1 MFRFRGDPCGRGI
14 CCRRLGSSPADKR
27 ADALDA
33 LGGRADQAS
42 VRRRSDRRF
51 REEESRDQDQGLL
64 VREERALRR
73 AQDRAACRTGAGHLL
88 RRARSGRVLREQLPA
103 RPLEPELGQHRALGE
118 AGLELQGQALWAAA
132 RSVDGRAL
140 LQQEAHERSRRQGA
154 GELAALRRRLPRH
167 GEEGEGQGHRADV
180 ARQRRPAVHRRA
192 PDARGAAAKARASTI
207 TASCSPAS
215 CRGPTRASSTR

>member
-1 MFRFRGDPCGRGI
+1 MFGGARRRGSRRGRHRAG
-14 CCRRLGSSPADKR
+14 PADQG

-33 LGGRADQAS
+33 LGGRADQAP
-42 VRRRSDRRF
+42 VCRRSDRRF
-51 REEESRDQDQGLL
+51 REEESRHQDQGVL

-73 AQDRAACRTGAGHLL
+73 AQDRAARRPGAGHLL

-103 RPLEPELGQHRALGE
+103 RPFEPELGEHRAVGE
-118 AGLELQGQALWAAA
+118 AGLELQGQALWPAA
-132 RSVDGRAL
+132 RSLDGRAL
-140 LQQEAHERSRRQGA
+140 LQQEADGRARREGA
-154 GELAALRRRLPRH
+154 GESAALRRRLPRH
-167 GEEGEGQGHRADV
+167 GEEGEGQRHRADV

-192 PDARGAAAKARASTI
+192 SDARGAAAEARDSTT